1 MRTCTSCSG
10 AGVTVREAFSYEGR
24 SYPEKRSPCASCEG
38 RGTFSAPCD
47 ATIEQAIK
55 GRASAGSARLR
66 SARPKDRRAH
76 YVWRMARFHGGV
88 DMTMPVMASVEI
100 HGDPYRAELD
110 ALADA
115 IARKYLGSDLRAA
128 RRWGHALCA
137 L

>member
-1 MRTCTSCSG
+1 M
-10 AGVTVREAFSYEGR
+10 REAFSYEGR
-24 SYPEKRSPCASCEG
+24 SYPEKRSPCISCEG
-38 RGTFSAPCD
+38 RGAYAEPCE
-47 ATIEQAIK
+47 AAIEQAIK
-55 GRASAGSARLR
+55 GRKGLR
-66 SARPKDRRAH
+66 TARPKDRRAY

-115 IARKYLGSDLRAA
+115 MARKYLGSDLRAA
-128 RRWGHALCA
+128 RRWGQSLGV